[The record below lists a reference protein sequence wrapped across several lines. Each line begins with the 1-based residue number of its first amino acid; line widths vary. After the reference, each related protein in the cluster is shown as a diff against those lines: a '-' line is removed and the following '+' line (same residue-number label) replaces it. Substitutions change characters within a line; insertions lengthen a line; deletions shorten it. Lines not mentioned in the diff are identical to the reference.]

1 MTRGSTRPKASP
13 SADFLAQ
20 GPHPSYGAVMMKEIL
35 DEVVLPGI
43 SCVAAA
49 LTLAI
54 LLGMC

>member
-1 MTRGSTRPKASP
+1 
-13 SADFLAQ
+13 
-20 GPHPSYGAVMMKEIL
+20 MMKEIL
-35 DEVVLPGI
+35 DEVVLPGV